1 MDMEKIEE
9 EIRKCRKC
17 NLWKSRKNAVP
28 GEGNYSADLMVVGEA
43 PGKKEDEMGRP
54 FVGKAGQ
61 ILNEIFE
68 ENGIKREDIYIT
80 NVVKC
85 RPPKNRNPLY
95 DEIKACFPYLEKQI
109 ELIKPKLILTLGNFG
124 AKVIMELYGFKAYSI
139 TKMHGKIFD
148 SPLHQI
154 KILPTFHPA
163 ACIYNP
169 LLKEKLY
176 NDIKKLRDF
185 LK

>member
-1 MDMEKIEE
+1 MEEIEE
-9 EIRKCRKC
+9 KIRKCRKC

-28 GEGNYSADLMVVGEA
+28 GEGNKNADLMVVGEA

-68 ENGIKREDIYIT
+68 ENGIRREDVYIT

-85 RPPKNRNPLY
+85 RPPKNRNPFHE
-95 DEIKACFPYLEKQI
+95 EIEACFPYLEKQI
-109 ELIKPKLILTLGNFG
+109 ELIKPKIILTLGNFG
-124 AKVIMELYGFKAYSI
+124 TRVIMELYGFEAYPI
-139 TKMHGKIFD
+139 TAIHGRIFD
-148 SPLHQI
+148 SPIHQI

-169 LLKEKLY
+169 LLKEKFC
-176 NDIKKLRDF
+176 NDIKKLREI